1 MATFT
6 ETYSSQAIQTE
17 VFCQLTGDVTW
28 WEAFSQPSNTLVTVI
43 IGIIG
48 TGIIGMFRSFP

>member
-6 ETYSSQAIQTE
+6 ETYSSQAIQAE

-28 WEAFSQPSNTLVTVI
+28 WEAFCQPSNTLVTVI

-48 TGIIGMFRSFP
+48 TGIIGMFR